1 MRRLTLIALVAA
13 LPLPTAADDWP
24 QFLGPHRDGS
34 IEAHLDVWGEEGPTV
49 VWRRRGGE
57 GFSGIAVADGRAYT
71 LWAEGRREYL
81 VCLDAATGALVWRQQ
96 TGGKYFEPQ
105 GGNGPRSTPA
115 VADGLVHAVSATGA
129 LVTVDAVSGEPVWSV
144 DLPTAFGTGLP
155 SWGFSG
161 SPVVEGDLLLA
172 ETGGGDG
179 SSLTA
184 FERRSGSV
192 VWSVESD
199 GMGYSSPTI
208 LELAGQRQAVFF
220 TALDLVAVTP
230 GDGRLLWRYGWPTPY
245 GVNAATPVL
254 AGSDRVFISS
264 GYDTG
269 SALVHVT
276 SEAGAMAAEAGWTS
290 RHMRNHM
297 ATSVVAGGYIYGFDN
312 TLLKCIAAD
321 TGQERWKARGYG
333 KGTLIRAGEL
343 LVVLS
348 EDGQLALVRA
358 RPEAHD
364 ELARARVLDGRR
376 CWTAPSLAG
385 RRLFLRD
392 DTQVVCVEVPEG

>member
-1 MRRLTLIALVAA
+1 
-13 LPLPTAADDWP
+13 
-24 QFLGPHRDGS
+24 
-34 IEAHLDVWGEEGPTV
+34 
-49 VWRRRGGE
+49 
-57 GFSGIAVADGRAYT
+57 
-71 LWAEGRREYL
+71 
-81 VCLDAATGALVWRQQ
+81 
-96 TGGKYFEPQ
+96 
-105 GGNGPRSTPA
+105 
-115 VADGLVHAVSATGA
+115 
-129 LVTVDAVSGEPVWSV
+129 
-144 DLPTAFGTGLP
+144 
-155 SWGFSG
+155 
-161 SPVVEGDLLLA
+161 
-172 ETGGGDG
+172 
-179 SSLTA
+179 
-184 FERRSGSV
+184 
-192 VWSVESD
+192 
-199 GMGYSSPTI
+199 
-208 LELAGQRQAVFF
+208 
-220 TALDLVAVTP
+220 
-230 GDGRLLWRYGWPTPY
+230 
-245 GVNAATPVL
+245 
-254 AGSDRVFISS
+254 
-264 GYDTG
+264 
-269 SALVHVT
+269 
-276 SEAGAMAAEAGWTS
+276 MAAEAGWTS